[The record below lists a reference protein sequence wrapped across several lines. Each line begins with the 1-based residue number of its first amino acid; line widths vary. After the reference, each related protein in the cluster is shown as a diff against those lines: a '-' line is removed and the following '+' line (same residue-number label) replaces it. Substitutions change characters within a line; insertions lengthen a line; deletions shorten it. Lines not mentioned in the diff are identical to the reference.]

1 MNVIPSKSLFARGA
15 GAYKQFSAAGKACQY
30 NLNFCYE
37 FVAVHSYRKI
47 PAYERAGY
55 GPHWDPLSL
64 REARSGTNAVKYTA
78 ISTGGL
84 QGIPM
89 RTIPCPLLRCFIGSR
104 EQ

>member
-1 MNVIPSKSLFARGA
+1 MVVHVVFLYFTSDVLE
-15 GAYKQFSAAGKACQY
+15 CQQMCADY
-30 NLNFCYE
+30 CVVFEAL
-37 FVAVHSYRKI
+37 VTVHSYRKI

-89 RTIPCPLLRCFIGSR
+89 RTIPCPLIRCFIGSR

>member
-1 MNVIPSKSLFARGA
+1 MVT
-15 GAYKQFSAAGKACQY
+15 
-30 NLNFCYE
+30 
-37 FVAVHSYRKI
+37 VHSCRKL

-89 RTIPCPLLRCFIGSR
+89 RTIPCPLIRCFIGSVR
-104 EQ
+104 TVTNGKFIVNVCSHSLDIRI